1 MTSTIRVEIVSAERE
16 LWSGEGTMVFA
27 PALLGEVGIA
37 PNHSQMLSPIKAGDV
52 RVQKVD
58 GEEEVFF
65 VSGGLMEV
73 QPYLVTILSDTALRA
88 EDLDEARAKEAQQR
102 AEQAMRENTSTMEL
116 AKARAELAQAAAQLR
131 AIQKLR
137 GKRGSG

>member
-1 MTSTIRVEIVSAERE
+1 MTSTIRVEIVSAEQA

-27 PALLGEVGIA
+27 PAMMGEVGIA

-52 RVQKVD
+52 RVQTAD
-58 GEEEVFF
+58 GEQEVFY
-65 VSGGLMEV
+65 VSGGMMEV
-73 QPYLVTILSDTALRA
+73 QPHLVTILSDTALRA
-88 EDLDEARAKEAQQR
+88 EDLDEARALEAQKR
-102 AEQAMRENTSTMEL
+102 AEQAMAENTSTMEL

-137 GKRGSG
+137 GKRSS